1 MDVVNFYDTRFNL
14 TITDDQK
21 ADLVA
26 FMNTL

>member
-1 MDVVNFYDTRFNL
+1 MDVINFYDTRFNL